1 MLQLYNKIMRS
12 SESVD
17 SKYEKFVLSRYS
29 RLLLN
34 GMIDK

>member
-1 MLQLYNKIMRS
+1 MLKLYNQIIRS

-34 GMIDK
+34 GMIYK